1 MHARYCASV
10 LYKSHS
16 NIPIYMN
23 VCEPRARR
31 LLIKSISQMKNLR
44 LTEFCYFLQFTWHVS
59 DRAGTSTLIWIPL
72 QPTLFHH
79 SQPEA
84 NVLSFNSC
92 LFSLLYGISW
102 EIQKDMVPDPALSKW
117 HDASRVFPSVRLCP
131 YLDPDLLSS
140 SPLLPFVRLYSAP
153 SGTESPESPTFPLI

>member
-59 DRAGTSTLIWIPL
+59 DRAGTSTLI
-72 QPTLFHH
+72 
-79 SQPEA
+79 
-84 NVLSFNSC
+84 
-92 LFSLLYGISW
+92 
-102 EIQKDMVPDPALSKW
+102 
-117 HDASRVFPSVRLCP
+117 
-131 YLDPDLLSS
+131 
-140 SPLLPFVRLYSAP
+140 
-153 SGTESPESPTFPLI
+153 